1 MSQFTE
7 KDLNQYDL
15 RPWKEYLD
23 ERLGDLEKH
32 QVDKRFLF
40 PLLWRLLLVRLWAYF
55 ECPDELLHEG
65 QLSAVEVWEGI
76 NASVGGVGNNI
87 NHRMA
92 IFEEKNP
99 SLRGVLTD
107 SAFFRWSYFADEV
120 LRRLI
125 LDLSS
130 ISRSYFANFD
140 WAGIGDVLDQL
151 IDEQLLKQAD
161 LKRYLIPSKVRDLMV
176 ALLEPQAD
184 WEVSDPFCGLGQLLV
199 KACSKGCRVFG
210 QEKSGEVYEL
220 ARLSIALR
228 RLDRVKISQGDVITA
243 PMLLEE
249 QGEAEPR
256 RALGLQLFDGVV
268 SILPLL
274 QEEWGRN
281 ATLYD
286 CYQRFPFGI
295 PAEMEG
301 EGAYLQ
307 HIVKTLK
314 ADGRAVV
321 LIPPGFLFRERDL
334 PIRRGLVDENL
345 LVAVIALPPNL
356 FYDRSMPTVL
366 LVLQRSKSLAQERS
380 VLFMDGT
387 ERFDETT
394 KIIAAY
400 HDFKTVEG
408 FAQVVSLEEIQAQ
421 NYSLSVSRYLM
432 SPSSFDD
439 WEKRWHQEMQTL
451 ATWQKQRNQ
460 ALQEWDE
467 CFRDFGV
474 DFQQNS

>member
-1 MSQFTE
+1 
-7 KDLNQYDL
+7 
-15 RPWKEYLD
+15 
-23 ERLGDLEKH
+23 
-32 QVDKRFLF
+32 
-40 PLLWRLLLVRLWAYF
+40 
-55 ECPDELLHEG
+55 
-65 QLSAVEVWEGI
+65 
-76 NASVGGVGNNI
+76 
-87 NHRMA
+87 MA

-99 SLRGVLTD
+99 SLRDVLTD
-107 SAFFRWSYFADEV
+107 SAFFRWSYFSDEV

-140 WAGIGDVLDQL
+140 WGGIGGVLDQL

-161 LKRYLIPSKVRDLMV
+161 LKRYLIPSKVRELMV

-199 KACSKGCRVFG
+199 KSCSKGSRGFG
-210 QEKSGEVYEL
+210 QEKSLEVYEL
-220 ARLSIALR
+220 ACLSIALR
-228 RLDRVKISQGDVITA
+228 RLDRVKITAGDLITA
-243 PMLLEE
+243 PVLLEE
-249 QGEAEPR
+249 QGEAEQKKTLR
-256 RALGLQLFDGVV
+256 LQLFDGVV

-281 ATLYD
+281 TALYD
-286 CYQRFPFGI
+286 RYQRFPFGI

-314 ADGRAVV
+314 PEGRAVV

-334 PIRRGLVDENL
+334 SIRQGLVEQDL
-345 LVAVIALPPNL
+345 LVGVIGLPPTL
-356 FYDRSMPTVL
+356 FYHTSMPTVL
-366 LVLQRSKSLAQERS
+366 LVLQRSKSLAQERF

-387 ERFDETT
+387 ERFADST
-394 KIIAAY
+394 KIVTAY

-408 FAQVVSLEEIQAQ
+408 FVQVVSLEEIQAQ
-421 NYSLSVSRYLM
+421 HYSLSVSRYLM
-432 SPSSFDD
+432 SPSSFDN

-467 CFRDFGV
+467 CFRQFGV
-474 DFQQNS
+474 DLQQNS